1 MTLSQEPVGAA
12 DIKEY
17 LEGVS
22 DFAFEMEVLS
32 ELERLGFT
40 CEHGGTYTD
49 PVTGKARQ
57 FDIRARKSQGRACLV
72 LCAECKNIRDFYPL
86 VVHRVPRRPEE
97 AFHTVIQFEP
107 IPGSGLPLMT
117 DVRAVTQAEALYPQ
131 DAPVGKRIDQVGR
144 AQGKTNQGGRAQG
157 QSGEIVSSDRDVFE
171 KVAQAIASAH
181 DISRSL
187 ARERTRADY
196 VVLPVTVIPDGR
208 LWVADYE
215 PGGRR
220 IGDPREEPGAQLF
233 VGQSWSL
240 EPVYG
245 EFKLS
250 HLEIAT
256 FSHLATLVETRAALS
271 STAVFPSPPPQR

>member
-1 MTLSQEPVGAA
+1 MKLREEAIGAA

-32 ELERLGFT
+32 ELERLGFA

-86 VVHRVPRRPEE
+86 VVHRVPRRAEE
-97 AFHTVIQFEP
+97 AFHTVIRYEP
-107 IPGSGLPLMT
+107 LRGSTVPPVT
-117 DVRAVTQAEALYPQ
+117 DLHILKQTEGLYPEGQ
-131 DAPVGKRIDQVGR
+131 PVGKRIDQVGR
-144 AQGKTNQGGRAQG
+144 APG
-157 QSGEIVSSDRDVFE
+157 QPGEIVSSDRDVFE
-171 KVAQAIASAH
+171 KVAQAIASAQ
-181 DISRSL
+181 DVTLDLVRQ
-187 ARERTRADY
+187 RDRAEC

-215 PGGRR
+215 PGGKRL
-220 IGDPREEPGAQLF
+220 GEPRQEPGTQLF
-233 VGQSWSL
+233 VGQAWTL
-240 EPVYG
+240 DLPYRP
-245 EFKLS
+245 FRLS

-256 FSHLATLVETRAALS
+256 FSHLAGLVETRASLTSA
-271 STAVFPSPPPQR
+271 AVFPPPPPQD

>member
-1 MTLSQEPVGAA
+1 MKLKEEAIGAT

-17 LEGVS
+17 LERVS

-86 VVHRVPRRPEE
+86 VVHRVPRRAEE
-97 AFHTVIQFEP
+97 AFHTVIQSEP
-107 IPGSGLPLMT
+107 IPGSPYPYVG
-117 DVRAVTQAEALYPQ
+117 VRAIAQQEALYPQ
-131 DAPVGKRIDQVGR
+131 GEPVGKRIDQVGR
-144 AQGKTNQGGRAQG
+144 AQGQT
-157 QSGEIVSSDRDVFE
+157 GEIVSSDRDVFE
-171 KVAQAIASAH
+171 KVAQAIASAS
-181 DISRSL
+181 DLSRTL

-220 IGDPREEPGAQLF
+220 IGDPRQEAGAQLF
-233 VGQSWSL
+233 VGQAWPL
-240 EPVYG
+240 EPVHG

-271 STAVFPSPPPQR
+271 SAAVFPSPPPQR

>member
-107 IPGSGLPLMT
+107 IPGSPYPYVG
-117 DVRAVTQAEALYPQ
+117 VRAISQQEALYPQ
-131 DAPVGKRIDQVGR
+131 GALVGKRIDQVGR
-144 AQGKTNQGGRAQG
+144 AQGKTNQAGRAQG

-215 PGGRR
+215 PGGSR
-220 IGDPREEPGAQLF
+220 IGDPRQEPGAQLF

-271 STAVFPSPPPQR
+271 SAAVFPSPPLQD

>member
-1 MTLSQEPVGAA
+1 MKLRETTVGAA

-40 CEHGGTYTD
+40 CEHGGACTD
-49 PVTGKARQ
+49 PITGKARQ
-57 FDIRARKSQGRACLV
+57 FDIRARKSQGRASLV

-97 AFHTVIQFEP
+97 AFHTVIQYEP
-107 IPGSGLPLMT
+107 LPRSPLPYST
-117 DVRAVTQAEALYPQ
+117 DIRVLTQPNTLYPQ
-131 DAPVGKRIDQVGR
+131 GEPVGKRIDQVGR
-144 AQGKTNQGGRAQG
+144 TPAGDISA
-157 QSGEIVSSDRDVFE
+157 SDRDVFE
-171 KVAQAIASAH
+171 KVAQAIASAC
-181 DISRSL
+181 DVSRSL
-187 ARERTRADY
+187 VRERTRADY
-196 VVLPVTVIPDGR
+196 VVLPVAVIPDGR

-215 PGGRR
+215 PGGKR
-220 IGDPREEPGAQLF
+220 IGDPRQEPGAQLF
-233 VGQSWSL
+233 VGQSWSV

-250 HLEIAT
+250 HLEIVT
-256 FSHLATLVETRAALS
+256 FSHLATLVESRAALS
-271 STAVFPSPPPQR
+271 SAAVFT